1 MGHLHED
8 AFLLLGQN
16 SEFISFFSFIFKFAN
31 PGEVWI
37 TKAIIFIRKQYPE
50 GFWVVGKWR
59 HRVNGLLLVFI

>member
-31 PGEVWI
+31 PGEV
-37 TKAIIFIRKQYPE
+37 
-50 GFWVVGKWR
+50 
-59 HRVNGLLLVFI
+59 